1 MLKRLIFGLPAFA
14 AVVMLFAS
22 SAATQPPGDKKGKGG
37 PKGGGAKFELGQI
50 LPPALLAD
58 LNLTTEQMKEL
69 DAIKAD
75 LKAKLEKLLTDEQKK
90 KVEAYRPTGP
100 GSGDKSG
107 KGKKG
112 PPTPAPVEEV
122 SKNDAPIQWFATL
135 ARGLAEAQRT
145 GKPILFCSAAPH
157 CAGVSGMW

>member
-1 MLKRLIFGLPAFA
+1 MLRRLMFGWPVFA

-37 PKGGGAKFELGQI
+37 PKGGAAKFELGQV

-69 DAIKAD
+69 DALKAD
-75 LKAKLEKLLTDEQKK
+75 LKTKLEKLLTDEQKK
-90 KVEAYRPTGP
+90 KVEAYRPFGP
-100 GSGDKSG
+100 GSGDKAG

-112 PPTPAPVEEV
+112 PPPMPVEEA
-122 SKNDAPIQWFATL
+122 KNDAAIQWFATL
-135 ARGLAEAQRT
+135 SRGLAEAERT